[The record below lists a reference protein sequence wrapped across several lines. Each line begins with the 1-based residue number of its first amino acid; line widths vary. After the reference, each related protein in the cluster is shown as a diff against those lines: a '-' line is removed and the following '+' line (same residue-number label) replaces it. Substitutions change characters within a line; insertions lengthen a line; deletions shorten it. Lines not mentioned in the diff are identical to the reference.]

1 MTRVCT
7 QGRASVSILMVAA
20 AALFVAAC
28 SSDDS
33 PKADAS
39 VDPQGPDGAPGA
51 IDGGTE
57 ADADLGDWKVLNEG
71 SWTIPVSDPSAPNY
85 HDPYYCII
93 TTLHEDTY
101 IKAFKGLIPT
111 GTHHTVLTVYDG
123 SEPDGVVACDAG
135 TNGPKMIYGTGI
147 GTPEFHYPA
156 GVGLKLPAGTRL
168 INNLH
173 LFNSGDTPISGTSGT
188 LYLPAQAS
196 EIQHEAQIVLA
207 GPLSLTIPN
216 GVTTVQTGTCAINNI
231 TSEPIQVFSI
241 SPHMHR
247 LGTHMKS
254 VLVRGGQET
263 VIQDT
268 DYNFES
274 QTFTLKDPFIELR
287 PGDSIRTEC
296 TYKNNTGAVV
306 HWGDSSMNEMCFTD
320 LSFFPAQN
328 RRFFICPG

>member
-1 MTRVCT
+1 
-7 QGRASVSILMVAA
+7 
-20 AALFVAAC
+20 VAAC

-33 PKADAS
+33 TKADAS
-39 VDPQGPDGAPGA
+39 QSGGPDAAPGA

-71 SWTIPVSDPSAPNY
+71 TWTIPVSNPNVPNY

-123 SEPDGVVACDAG
+123 SEPDGIVACDAG

-147 GTPEFHYPA
+147 GTPPFYFPA
-156 GVGLKLPAGTRL
+156 GLGLKLPAGTRL

-173 LFNSGDTPISGTSGT
+173 LFNSGDTPITGTSGT
-188 LYLPAQAS
+188 LYLPAQPS
-196 EIQHEAQIVLA
+196 EIQHEVQAVLA
-207 GPLSLTIPN
+207 GPVNLTIPA
-216 GVTTVQTGTCAINNI
+216 GQTVTRSGSCAINQI
-231 TSEPIQVFSI
+231 TTVPIQVFSI

-254 VLVRGGQET
+254 VLVRNNVET
-263 VIQDT
+263 VLQDT
-268 DYNFES
+268 DYQFES

-287 PGDSIRTEC
+287 PGDSLRTEC
-296 TYKNNTGAVV
+296 TYKNTTTADVQ
-306 HWGDSSMNEMCFTD
+306 WGDSSNDEMCFTD
-320 LSFFPAQN
+320 LYFFPAQAG
-328 RRFFICPG
+328 RYFICPGL

>member
-1 MTRVCT
+1 MTEVT
-7 QGRASVSILMVAA
+7 MPGRASLLLAGA
-20 AALFVAAC
+20 AALMFAGC

-39 VDPQGPDGAPGA
+39 VEPGTPDAAPGA
-51 IDGGTE
+51 IDSGTE

-71 SWTIPVSDPSAPNY
+71 SWTIPVSDPGTNPQ
-85 HDPYYCII
+85 DPYYCII

-111 GTHHTVLTVYDG
+111 GTHHTVLTIYDG
-123 SEPDGVVACDAG
+123 NEPDGVVPCDAG
-135 TNGPKMIYGTGI
+135 TNGAKMIYGTGI
-147 GTPEFHYPA
+147 GTPPFYYPA

-196 EIQHEAQIVLA
+196 EIQHEAQVVLA
-207 GPLSLTIPN
+207 GPINLDIPAGATVVRQGNCSVSTIA
-216 GVTTVQTGTCAINNI
+216 G
-231 TSEPIQVFSI
+231 EPIQLFSI

-254 VLVRGGQET
+254 VLIRGGQET
-263 VIQDT
+263 VLQDV
-268 DYNFES
+268 DYNFEQ
-274 QTFTLKDPFIELR
+274 QTFSLKEPFIELR
-287 PGDSIRTEC
+287 PTDTIRTEC
-296 TYKNNTGAVV
+296 TYKNTTNAEVN
-306 HWGDSSMNEMCFTD
+306 WGDSSSDEMCFTD
-320 LSFFPAQN
+320 LGFFPAQN
-328 RRFFICPG
+328 RPFFICPG